1 MTDTPS
7 SDPGSTAL
15 RLMGGDA
22 LSLLHRISTNALLD
36 LGPGGARGT
45 LFCDFRGRLLHRA
58 VVALDGEGSVWL
70 LRDDAPGAALAAFID
85 RHVFRDDVRVEDR
98 SGELGVRRVDPA
110 RAPPPG
116 IPGSVSVEDETLTV
130 GAEARVVASEL
141 ERIRVGRPA
150 HGHEIVEEFNPFE
163 VGLGNEVHLDKGCYT
178 GQEALQRLT
187 TYRSVRRTL
196 IRVTGP
202 GLAPAVPQEVSRA
215 GTPVGRLTSA
225 ATVPGSVPSSWM
237 GLAVVRLDALESE
250 SGPPLAVGGE
260 SLLGTERIPARRP
273 VGR

>member
-85 RHVFRDDVRVEDR
+85 RHVFRDDVRLEDR
-98 SGELGVRRVDPA
+98 SRDLLVRRTDPEH
-110 RAPPPG
+110 APPPG
-116 IPGSVSVEDETLTV
+116 IPGSVRLEDEMLAIAADP
-130 GAEARVVASEL
+130 GIVASEL
-141 ERIRVGRPA
+141 ERIRAGRPA
-150 HGHEIVEEFNPFE
+150 HGHEIVDEFNPFE
-163 VGLGNEVHLDKGCYT
+163 VGLANEVHLDKGCYT

-196 IRVTGP
+196 IRATGTGIP
-202 GLAPAVPQEVSRA
+202 PAVPQDLSGGA
-215 GTPVGRLTSA
+215 TVGRVTSA
-225 ATVPGSVPSSWM
+225 AAIPGSPPTWM
-237 GLAVVRLDALESE
+237 GLAVVRLDALENAS
-250 SGPPLAVGGE
+250 PLAVGGE
-260 SLLGTERIPARRP
+260 SVVHVERIPARRP